1 MLHLV
6 TLSAVG
12 EGENLPRENRGIF
25 RVNVPPGVQQPKE
38 KKCQQWFFTFLVN
51 PSRSGS
57 IQRGYFDSQVARPR
71 RDKRLGVVWELRA
84 DGFCTISSHFLLSVR
99 CRMSITGKS
108 LPRRRQRKE
117 EQESNK
123 GRRRKKRKKMFPA
136 QLCDVHDVL
145 PFPSDG
151 RACGGCYDT
160 GGRSQMTS
168 VKFSGFLT
176 PPVQYQIHATSLP
189 LVRNWP
195 TPSPLSV

>member
-108 LPRRRQRKE
+108 LPLSATEERGTREQQREEKKE
-117 EQESNK
+117 EEE
-123 GRRRKKRKKMFPA
+123 
-136 QLCDVHDVL
+136 DVPNSVMSMMSFLSHQTDE
-145 PFPSDG
+145 
-151 RACGGCYDT
+151 RAVGA
-160 GGRSQMTS
+160 MTLGA
-168 VKFSGFLT
+168 VHK
-176 PPVQYQIHATSLP
+176 
-189 LVRNWP
+189 
-195 TPSPLSV
+195 